1 MNGSM
6 KWRNGWIGAAALI
19 LAACG
24 GDNDQQKAQTV
35 VDEQPATGQVEIWR
49 FGLEEIQGSVQYEY
63 ANRFAEIIS
72 EKSEGQVEVRLF
84 PYGQLGGLTDIYDQV
99 QAGAIQLAFG
109 SGFLGGTVPESQ
121 LFSLNFILTDD
132 ELLNTQILNDEQ
144 FRKHDDLVEAFRD
157 RNLHPLAIVPEGWQ
171 VWTANTPVRSPEDFS
186 GLAIRTMDNRLLRET
201 YRAYGATP
209 TTMEYGEL
217 YSGLQLGQLD
227 GNIQPVFA
235 HQEMDFY
242 QVQDYM
248 IFANQAQFIATVMA
262 NSNWYDN
269 LSDEQEQLVE
279 ETVTELVPFIHEA
292 QTRLNTERLDTI
304 TENSD
309 IEIIRLTPEE
319 RAVFRELSLPVRDVF
334 VDMVGDRGE
343 SLLKVLL
350 ELVEEGAPESASE
363 PVPQT
368 ETNDSI
374 ESGESPTPGDLDH
387 TDNASDDAAESVTP

>member
-1 MNGSM
+1 M
-6 KWRNGWIGAAALI
+6 KWRNGWVGAAALI

-24 GDNDQQKAQTV
+24 SDDEQQKAQTAA
-35 VDEQPATGQVEIWR
+35 DEQPATGQVEVWR

-63 ANRFAEIIS
+63 ANRFAEIVS
-72 EKSEGQVEVRLF
+72 EKTDGQVEVRLF

-99 QAGAIQLAFG
+99 QAGSVQLAFG

-121 LFSLNFILTDD
+121 LFSLSFVLTDD
-132 ELLNTQILNDEQ
+132 ELRNTQILNDEQ
-144 FRKHDDLVEAFRD
+144 FRKNDDLVDAFRE

-171 VWTANTPVRSPEDFS
+171 VWTANKAVRTPEDFA

-201 YRAYGATP
+201 YSAYGANP

-248 IFANQAQFIATVMA
+248 IFANQAQFVATVMA
-262 NSNWYDN
+262 NSDWYDN
-269 LSDEQEQLVE
+269 LSDEHE
-279 ETVTELVPFIHEA
+279 EIIEDAVVELVPYIHEV
-292 QTRLNTERLDTI
+292 QTRLNAERLDII

-319 RAVFRELSLPVRDVF
+319 RAAFRERSLPVRDVF

-343 SLLKVLL
+343 NLLNALL
-350 ELVEEGAPESASE
+350 ELVDEGEPESAGE
-363 PVPQT
+363 PVETT

-374 ESGESPTPGDLDH
+374 EPGESPTPGDLDH
-387 TDNASDDAAESVTP
+387 TDNASDDAAESVTPQE

>member
-1 MNGSM
+1 M
-6 KWRNGWIGAAALI
+6 KWRNGWVGAAALI

-24 GDNDQQKAQTV
+24 GDDEQQKAQTAA
-35 VDEQPATGQVEIWR
+35 DEQPATGQVEVWR

-63 ANRFAEIIS
+63 ANRFAEIVS
-72 EKSEGQVEVRLF
+72 EKTDGQVEVRLF

-99 QAGAIQLAFG
+99 QAGSVQLAFG

-121 LFSLNFILTDD
+121 LFSLNFVLTDD
-132 ELLNTQILNDEQ
+132 ELRNTQILNDEQ
-144 FRKHDDLVEAFRD
+144 FRKNDDLIGAFRE

-171 VWTANTPVRSPEDFS
+171 VWTANKAVRTPEDFA

-201 YRAYGATP
+201 YSAYGANP

-262 NSNWYDN
+262 NSDWYDN
-269 LSDEQEQLVE
+269 LSDEHE
-279 ETVTELVPFIHEA
+279 EIIEDAVVELVPYIHEV
-292 QTRLNTERLDTI
+292 QTRLNAERLDII

-319 RAVFRELSLPVRDVF
+319 RAAFRERSLPVRDVF

-343 SLLKVLL
+343 NLLNALL
-350 ELVEEGAPESASE
+350 DLVDEGEPESAGE
-363 PVPQT
+363 PVETT

-374 ESGESPTPGDLDH
+374 EPGESPTPGDLDH
-387 TDNASDDAAESVTP
+387 TDNASDDAAESVTPQE

>member
-1 MNGSM
+1 M
-6 KWRNGWIGAAALI
+6 KWRNGWVGAAALI

-24 GDNDQQKAQTV
+24 GDDEQQKAQTAA
-35 VDEQPATGQVEIWR
+35 DEQPATGQVEVWR

-63 ANRFAEIIS
+63 ANRFAEIVS
-72 EKSEGQVEVRLF
+72 EKTDGQVEVRLF

-99 QAGAIQLAFG
+99 QAGSVQLAFG

-132 ELLNTQILNDEQ
+132 ELRNTQILNDEQ
-144 FRKHDDLVEAFRD
+144 FRKNDDLVDAFRE

-171 VWTANTPVRSPEDFS
+171 VWTANKAVRTPEDFS

-201 YRAYGATP
+201 YSAYGANP

-248 IFANQAQFIATVMA
+248 IFANQAQFIATFMS
-262 NSNWYDN
+262 NSDWYDN
-269 LSDEQEQLVE
+269 LSDEHE
-279 ETVTELVPFIHEA
+279 EIIEEAVVELVPYIHEV
-292 QTRLNTERLDTI
+292 QTRLNTERLDII

-309 IEIIRLTPEE
+309 IEVIRLTPEE
-319 RAVFRELSLPVRDVF
+319 RAAFRERSLPVRDVF

-343 SLLKVLL
+343 NLLNALL
-350 ELVEEGAPESASE
+350 ELVEEGVPESAGE
-363 PVPQT
+363 PVETT

-374 ESGESPTPGDLDH
+374 EPGESPTPGDMDH
-387 TDNASDDAAESVTP
+387 TDNASDDAAESVTPQE

>member
-1 MNGSM
+1 M
-6 KWRNGWIGAAALI
+6 KWRNAWVGAVALA

-24 GDNDQQKAQTV
+24 DDAEQQAAQSLR
-35 VDEQPATGQVEIWR
+35 DEQPATGQVEIWR
-49 FGLEEIQGSVQYEY
+49 FGLEEIEGSVQYEY

-72 EKSEGQVEVRLF
+72 EKTDGQVEVRLF

-99 QAGAIQLAFG
+99 QAGAVQLAFG

-132 ELLNTQILNDEQ
+132 ELRNTQILNGED
-144 FRKHDDLVEAFRD
+144 FRKNEDLIDAFRE
-157 RNLHPLAIVPEGWQ
+157 RSLHPLAIVPEGWQ
-171 VWTANTPVRSPEDFS
+171 VWTANKPVRAPEDFA
-186 GLAIRTMDNRLLRET
+186 GLSIRVMDNRLLRDT
-201 YRAYGATP
+201 YSAYGANP

-227 GNIQPVFA
+227 ANIQPVFA

-262 NSNWYDN
+262 NADWYDN
-269 LSDEQEQLVE
+269 LSDEHEQIIEDAVVE
-279 ETVTELVPFIHEA
+279 MVPHIHEV
-292 QTRLNTERLDTI
+292 QTRLNSERLDII

-309 IEIIRLTPEE
+309 IEIIYLTPEE
-319 RAVFRELSLPVRDVF
+319 RAVFRERSLPVRDVF
-334 VDMVGDRGE
+334 VDIVGTRGE
-343 SLLKVLL
+343 KLLDVLL
-350 ELVEEGAPESASE
+350 EQVGEGVSVAASE
-363 PVPQT
+363 PVMVT

-374 ESGESPTPGDLDH
+374 DSGESPAQTDLDH
-387 TDNASDDAAESVTP
+387 ADNTNDNTAESVTR

>member
-1 MNGSM
+1 M

-19 LAACG
+19 LTACG
-24 GDNDQQKAQTV
+24 GDDEQQKAQTAK
-35 VDEQPATGQVEIWR
+35 DEQPATGQVEVWR
-49 FGLEEIQGSVQYEY
+49 FGLEEIEGSVQYEY
-63 ANRFAEIIS
+63 ANRFAEIVS
-72 EKSEGQVEVRLF
+72 EKTDGQVEVRLF

-99 QAGAIQLAFG
+99 QAGSVQLAFG

-132 ELLNTQILNDEQ
+132 ELRNTQILNDEA
-144 FRKHDDLVEAFRD
+144 FRKNDDLIDSFRE
-157 RNLHPLAIVPEGWQ
+157 RSLHPLAIVPEGWQ
-171 VWTANTPVRSPEDFS
+171 VWTANKAVRTPEDFA

-201 YRAYGATP
+201 YSAYGANP

-262 NSNWYDN
+262 NADWYDN
-269 LSDEQEQLVE
+269 LSDEHEQVIE
-279 ETVTELVPFIHEA
+279 DAVVELVPYIHEV
-292 QTRLNTERLDTI
+292 QTRLNTERLNII

-309 IEIIRLTPEE
+309 IEVIRLTPEE
-319 RAVFRELSLPVRDVF
+319 RAVFRERSLPVRDVF

-343 SLLKVLL
+343 NLLNALL
-350 ELVEEGAPESASE
+350 ELVEEGAPESADE
-363 PVPQT
+363 PVPTT

-374 ESGESPTPGDLDH
+374 APGESPTQPELDH
-387 TDNASDDAAESVTP
+387 ADNASDDAAESVTP

>member
-1 MNGSM
+1 M

-19 LAACG
+19 LTACG
-24 GDNDQQKAQTV
+24 GDDEQQKEQTAK
-35 VDEQPATGQVEIWR
+35 DEQPATGQVEVWR
-49 FGLEEIQGSVQYEY
+49 FGLEEIEGSVQYEY
-63 ANRFAEIIS
+63 ANRFAEIVS
-72 EKSEGQVEVRLF
+72 EKTDGQVEVRLF

-99 QAGAIQLAFG
+99 QAGSVQLAFG

-132 ELLNTQILNDEQ
+132 ELRNTQILNDEA
-144 FRKHDDLVEAFRD
+144 FRKNDDLIDSFRE
-157 RNLHPLAIVPEGWQ
+157 RSLHPLAIVPEGWQ
-171 VWTANTPVRSPEDFS
+171 VWTANKAVRTPEDFA

-201 YRAYGATP
+201 YSAYGANP

-262 NSNWYDN
+262 NADWYDN
-269 LSDEQEQLVE
+269 LSDEHEQVIE
-279 ETVTELVPFIHEA
+279 DAVVELVPYIHEV
-292 QTRLNTERLDTI
+292 QTRLNTERLNII

-309 IEIIRLTPEE
+309 IEVIRLTPEE
-319 RAVFRELSLPVRDVF
+319 RAVFRERSLPVRDVF

-343 SLLKVLL
+343 NLLNALL
-350 ELVEEGAPESASE
+350 ELVEEGAPESADE
-363 PVPQT
+363 PVPTT

-374 ESGESPTPGDLDH
+374 APGESPTQSELDH
-387 TDNASDDAAESVTP
+387 ADNASDDAAESVTP

>member
-1 MNGSM
+1 M
-6 KWRNGWIGAAALI
+6 KWRNGWVGAAALI

-24 GDNDQQKAQTV
+24 SDDEQQKAQSAK
-35 VDEQPATGQVEIWR
+35 DEQPATGQVEVWR
-49 FGLEEIQGSVQYEY
+49 FGLEEIEGSVQYEY
-63 ANRFAEIIS
+63 ANRFAEIVS
-72 EKSEGQVEVRLF
+72 EKTDGQVEVRLF

-99 QAGAIQLAFG
+99 QAGSVQLAFG

-132 ELLNTQILNDEQ
+132 ELRNTQILNDEA
-144 FRKHDDLVEAFRD
+144 FRKNDDLVDSFRE

-171 VWTANTPVRSPEDFS
+171 VWTANKPIRTPEDFA
-186 GLAIRTMDNRLLRET
+186 GLSIRTMDNRLLRET
-201 YRAYGATP
+201 YSAYGANP

-262 NSNWYDN
+262 NADWYDN
-269 LSDEQEQLVE
+269 LSDEQEQIIE
-279 ETVTELVPFIHEA
+279 ETVVEMVPYIHEV
-292 QTRLNTERLDTI
+292 QTRLNTERLNII

-309 IEIIRLTPEE
+309 IEVIHLTPEE
-319 RAVFRELSLPVRDVF
+319 RAVFRERSLPVRDVF
-334 VDMVGDRGE
+334 VDMAGDRGE
-343 SLLKVLL
+343 GLL
-350 ELVEEGAPESASE
+350 ETLIELVDEGAPESADE
-363 PVPQT
+363 PVETT

-374 ESGESPTPGDLDH
+374 APGESPTQPELDH
-387 TDNASDDAAESVTP
+387 ADNATDDAAESVTP

>member
-1 MNGSM
+1 M
-6 KWRNGWIGAAALI
+6 KWRNGWVGAAALI

-24 GDNDQQKAQTV
+24 GDDEQQKAQSAK
-35 VDEQPATGQVEIWR
+35 DEQPATGQVEVWR
-49 FGLEEIQGSVQYEY
+49 FGLEEIEGSVQYEY
-63 ANRFAEIIS
+63 ANRFAEIVS
-72 EKSEGQVEVRLF
+72 EKTDGQVEVRLF

-99 QAGAIQLAFG
+99 QAGSVQLAFG

-132 ELLNTQILNDEQ
+132 ELRNTQILNDEA
-144 FRKHDDLVEAFRD
+144 FRKNDDLVDSFRE

-171 VWTANTPVRSPEDFS
+171 VWTANKPIRTPEDFA
-186 GLAIRTMDNRLLRET
+186 GLSIRTMDNRLLRET
-201 YRAYGATP
+201 YSAYGANP

-262 NSNWYDN
+262 NADWYDN
-269 LSDEQEQLVE
+269 LSDEQEQIIE
-279 ETVTELVPFIHEA
+279 ETVVEMVPYIHEV
-292 QTRLNTERLDTI
+292 QTRLNTERLNII

-309 IEIIRLTPEE
+309 IEVIRLTPEE
-319 RAVFRELSLPVRDVF
+319 RAVFRERSLPVRDVF
-334 VDMVGDRGE
+334 VDMVGDRGGN
-343 SLLKVLL
+343 LL
-350 ELVEEGAPESASE
+350 ETLVELVGEGAPEAADE
-363 PVPQT
+363 PVETT

-374 ESGESPTPGDLDH
+374 PPGESPTQPELDH
-387 TDNASDDAAESVTP
+387 ADNATDDAAESVTP